1 MLGGSIAFFAINI
14 ESFNSLNEELLT
26 ETKALEKVEAS
37 IEEEINTAES
47 NMTSLLKINRE
58 YRKELEQM
66 EEGSEGARD
75 ELSFLSPKIKTL
87 NEDLEAV
94 KKELS
99 KADEEIN
106 QVKLKLSSEIDK
118 VAPLLTQKEETL
130 GVLEE
135 VSLAYTNAEENWRK
149 LDQEFASL
157 SRIRQAAQETY
168 QNAVR
173 PLLEEIVSPFEIFY
187 GDSIEV
193 EVENVSEKEKGFFAK
208 VGLEQGMR
216 SGFVFLIKSDED
228 WNEMPEYITCTL
240 AEKNYS
246 FMKILHFLND
256 RDEGTFKVGEKLTLI
271 RSAELTNSDDPSD
284 VKEEKI
290 SLSPTDPQ

>member
-1 MLGGSIAFFAINI
+1 MLGGSIAFFAIHT
-14 ESFNSLNEELLT
+14 ESFNSLDEKLLA
-26 ETKALEKVEAS
+26 ETKALEKVEAI
-37 IEEEINTAES
+37 IEEEINSAES

-75 ELSFLSPKIKTL
+75 ELSFLSPKIKIL
-87 NEDLEAV
+87 NEELETV
-94 KKELS
+94 KKELN

-106 QVKLKLSSEIDK
+106 QVKLKSSSEIDK
-118 VAPLLTQKEETL
+118 VEPLLNQKEETL

-157 SRIRQAAQETY
+157 SRVRQAAQETY
-168 QNAVR
+168 QNAVM
-173 PLLEEIVSPFEIFY
+173 PLMEEIVPPFEIFY

-193 EVENVSEKEKGFFAK
+193 EVENISEKEKGFFAK

-246 FMKILHFLND
+246 FMKILHLLDD
-256 RDEGTFKVGEKLTLI
+256 RDAGTFKVGEKLTLI
-271 RSAELTNSDDPSD
+271 RSAELTNADDPSD
-284 VKEEKI
+284 VKEEI
-290 SLSPTDPQ
+290 SISQTDPQ